1 MTRLTMLL
9 LLTIGCASKESGT
22 DDGSAA
28 DVPDITGKYQI
39 FPGAAT
45 GCTDGV
51 GEDAVS
57 ENFWV
62 VDWATGLLKI
72 SDESGDLSF
81 IFPAGGDEGYT
92 FTGSILSNATFTLYG
107 EAMFEGST
115 DRGLGEVAV
124 MARLSVD
131 GSGTAEMNGN
141 CWKLKGDMLV
151 NVDEDDNGLEA
162 DDCQIEVPF
171 EASQLSGGTCT
182 GAR

>member
-9 LLTIGCASKESGT
+9 LLTIGC
-22 DDGSAA
+22 SAKDSEA
-28 DVPDITGKYQI
+28 DTAEPVLDITGKYQI

-51 GEDAVS
+51 GEEAIS

-62 VDWATGLLKI
+62 VDWARGRLQI
-72 SDESGDLSF
+72 SDESGGLSF
-81 IFPAGGDEGYT
+81 IFPLGGEEGYT
-92 FTGSILSNATFTLYG
+92 FTGSILSNGTFTLYG

-115 DRGLGEVAV
+115 DRGLGEVDV

-131 GSGTAEMNGN
+131 GSGAAEMNGS
-141 CWKLKGDMLV
+141 CWKLKGALLV

-162 DDCQIEVPF
+162 DDCQIDVPF

-182 GAR
+182 GVR